1 MRWRHLNLAIGM
13 FALLALPIA
22 ATGAPQAPAPQG
34 VNPPPAGEAGTTP
47 RLTSPQPQQDTFTE
61 ADETPGSRDVTVSF
75 NENFIADRLPFDVPF
90 NVTGTV
96 ETTVRRLELSVYR
109 VPTNVALDRLIT
121 SLQNTVNCVTQQ
133 PQGRLVSQSVA
144 TPGTGGAFSL
154 FVNALDP
161 QYYYALC
168 FVGVT
173 PVPSTEFDADVRRIL
188 ANLIPRLD
196 SGGDITNAML
206 ADVRGAMSGR
216 IADIGAG
223 RPVRATIPDGN
234 LFDSKRPSDPR
245 FGPLAAALG
254 APFVAMGLQ
263 ATNYTNDVND
273 FVAKVAKAGTDA
285 TLRFSS
291 EFAAALATV
300 SRPLPNRASA
310 VTGPSAF
317 DSSTFRFEEARA
329 ALDNAVKAAA
339 PGSAELTTLNDLV
352 TDLQQLVNAAQ
363 TYGVEYDRLRNAAA
377 TLLTFV
383 ALEARAVTVT
393 LGSSVLSADLARSAY
408 VSLDAGIAYPW
419 RLESMVFYA
428 GTNIYFRP
436 INKAAPLRYKG
447 TFLHRFALTVGLTST
462 VNDESRRASD
472 LRTTEEDD
480 TSNSLLLGVGL
491 RVTPSL
497 RVGGGVLVFKEADP
511 NPLIDQSSVAV
522 TPYVSFTA
530 DVDVARMFRSLF

>member
-1 MRWRHLNLAIGM
+1 
-13 FALLALPIA
+13 
-22 ATGAPQAPAPQG
+22 
-34 VNPPPAGEAGTTP
+34 
-47 RLTSPQPQQDTFTE
+47 
-61 ADETPGSRDVTVSF
+61 
-75 NENFIADRLPFDVPF
+75 
-90 NVTGTV
+90 
-96 ETTVRRLELSVYR
+96 
-109 VPTNVALDRLIT
+109 
-121 SLQNTVNCVTQQ
+121 
-133 PQGRLVSQSVA
+133 
-144 TPGTGGAFSL
+144 FSL

>member
-22 ATGAPQAPAPQG
+22 ATGSPQAPAPQG
-34 VNPPPAGEAGTTP
+34 GNTPPAGEAGTTP

-75 NENFIADRLPFDVPF
+75 NENFISDRLPFDVPF

-223 RPVRATIPDGN
+223 RPVRATIPAGN
-234 LFDSKRPSDPR
+234 LFDPARPSDPR
-245 FGPLAAALG
+245 FGPLAGTLAD
-254 APFVAMGLQ
+254 PFVNMKIQSDNHASDL
-263 ATNYTNDVND
+263 NE
-273 FVAKVAKAGTDA
+273 FVAAVAKARTDA
-285 TLRFSS
+285 TVRFSS
-291 EFAAALATV
+291 ELTAALAAV
-300 SRPLPNRASA
+300 NRPLPNRASA
-310 VTGPSAF
+310 VTGTSAF
-317 DSSTFRFEEARA
+317 DATTFRFEEAKA

-339 PGSAELTTLNDLV
+339 QGSEELKTLNGWV
-352 TDLQQLVNAAQ
+352 TDLQQLINSAQ
-363 TYGVEYDRLRNAAA
+363 TYGLHYDRMRNAAA
-377 TLLTFV
+377 ALLTFV
-383 ALEARAVTVT
+383 ALEARAVMVT

-462 VNDESRRASD
+462 VTDESRRASD
-472 LRTTEEDD
+472 LRTTDDDD
-480 TSNSLLLGVGL
+480 TSNSLLLGAGV

-497 RVGGGVLVFKEADP
+497 RVGAGVLVFKESDP

-530 DVDVARMFRSLF
+530 DVDVATLFRSLF

>member
-13 FALLALPIA
+13 LAWLASPTVATGSPQA
-22 ATGAPQAPAPQG
+22 AT
-34 VNPPPAGEAGTTP
+34 PAGEAGATP
-47 RLTSPQPQQDTFTE
+47 RLTSPQPQQDTFTA
-61 ADETPGSRDVTVSF
+61 ADEAPGSRNVGVSF

-109 VPTNVALDRLIT
+109 VPSNVALDQLIT
-121 SLQNTVNCVTQQ
+121 SLQNTVNCVSTQ

-273 FVAKVAKAGTDA
+273 FVAKVAKARTDA